1 MRKKKNSR
9 SLVIQVIIKS
19 RNKQIEEDIEL
30 IASVDYY
37 LKQSKREND
46 KYKVIEIIERCQK
59 CVCLEDV
66 KVLES
71 LLDFDIRRYIFER
84 AEYYLGVSRYDVMT
98 IADVDK
104 FIRKSVPS
112 QVVMSR
118 KSRYPKI
125 DYDDLR
131 KVIVNSR

>member
-1 MRKKKNSR
+1 M
-9 SLVIQVIIKS
+9 
-19 RNKQIEEDIEL
+19 EEDIEL

-46 KYKVIEIIERCQK
+46 KYKVIEIIERCQE

-66 KVLES
+66 KELEQ
-71 LLDFDIRRYIFER
+71 LLNFDIRRYIFER

-125 DYDDLR
+125 DFCDLR
-131 KVIVNSR
+131 DVIVNSR

>member
-1 MRKKKNSR
+1 M
-9 SLVIQVIIKS
+9 
-19 RNKQIEEDIEL
+19 EEDIEL

-59 CVCLEDV
+59 CVCLEGV
-66 KVLES
+66 KELEQ
-71 LLDFDIRRYIFER
+71 LLSFDIRGYIFER

-104 FIRKSVPS
+104 FIRKSVTS
-112 QVVMSR
+112 QVVISR
-118 KSRYPKI
+118 KSKYPKI
-125 DYDDLR
+125 DFCDLR
-131 KVIVNSR
+131 DVIVNSR

>member
-1 MRKKKNSR
+1 M
-9 SLVIQVIIKS
+9 
-19 RNKQIEEDIEL
+19 EEDIEL

-46 KYKVIEIIERCQK
+46 KYKVIEIIERCQE

-66 KVLES
+66 KELEQ
-71 LLDFDIRRYIFER
+71 LLNFDIRRYIFER
-84 AEYYLGVSRYDVMT
+84 AEYYLGVSRYNVMT

-104 FIRKSVPS
+104 FIRKSVTS

-118 KSRYPKI
+118 KSKYPKV
-125 DYDDLR
+125 DFCDLR
-131 KVIVNSR
+131 DVIVNSR

>member
-1 MRKKKNSR
+1 M
-9 SLVIQVIIKS
+9 
-19 RNKQIEEDIEL
+19 EEDIEL
-30 IASVDYY
+30 IASIDYY
-37 LKQSKREND
+37 LRQSKHASD
-46 KYKVIEIIERCQK
+46 KYKVMEIIERCQK

-118 KSRYPKI
+118 KSKYPKI
-125 DYDDLR
+125 DLCDLR
-131 KVIVNSR
+131 DVIVNSR

>member
-1 MRKKKNSR
+1 M
-9 SLVIQVIIKS
+9 
-19 RNKQIEEDIEL
+19 EEDIEL

-66 KVLES
+66 KELEQ
-71 LLDFDIRRYIFER
+71 LLNFDIRGYIFER

-112 QVVMSR
+112 QVIMSR

-125 DYDDLR
+125 DFCDLR
-131 KVIVNSR
+131 DVIVNSR

>member
-1 MRKKKNSR
+1 M
-9 SLVIQVIIKS
+9 
-19 RNKQIEEDIEL
+19 
-30 IASVDYY
+30 
-37 LKQSKREND
+37 
-46 KYKVIEIIERCQK
+46 
-59 CVCLEDV
+59 EDV
-66 KVLES
+66 KVLESS

-112 QVVMSR
+112 QVIMSR
-118 KSRYPKI
+118 KSKYPKI

>member
-1 MRKKKNSR
+1 M
-9 SLVIQVIIKS
+9 
-19 RNKQIEEDIEL
+19 EEDIEL

-46 KYKVIEIIERCQK
+46 KYKVIEIIERCQE

-66 KVLES
+66 KELEQ
-71 LLDFDIRRYIFER
+71 LLNFDIRRYIFER
-84 AEYYLGVSRYDVMT
+84 AEYYLGVSRYNVMT

-104 FIRKSVPS
+104 FIRKSVTS

-118 KSRYPKI
+118 KSKYPKI
-125 DYDDLR
+125 DFCDLR
-131 KVIVNSR
+131 DVIVNSR

>member
-1 MRKKKNSR
+1 M
-9 SLVIQVIIKS
+9 
-19 RNKQIEEDIEL
+19 EEDIEL

-46 KYKVIEIIERCQK
+46 KYKVIEIIERCQE

-66 KVLES
+66 KELEQ
-71 LLDFDIRRYIFER
+71 LLNFDIRRYIFER

-104 FIRKSVPS
+104 FIRKSVTS

-118 KSRYPKI
+118 KSRYSKI
-125 DYDDLR
+125 DFCDLR
-131 KVIVNSR
+131 DVIVNSR

>member
-1 MRKKKNSR
+1 M
-9 SLVIQVIIKS
+9 
-19 RNKQIEEDIEL
+19 EEDIEL

-46 KYKVIEIIERCQK
+46 KYKVIEIIERCQE

-66 KVLES
+66 KELEQ
-71 LLDFDIRRYIFER
+71 LLNFDIRRYIFER

-118 KSRYPKI
+118 KSKYPKV
-125 DYDDLR
+125 DFCDLR
-131 KVIVNSR
+131 DVIVNSR

>member
-1 MRKKKNSR
+1 M
-9 SLVIQVIIKS
+9 
-19 RNKQIEEDIEL
+19 EEDIEL

-46 KYKVIEIIERCQK
+46 KYKVIEIIERCQE

-66 KVLES
+66 KELEQ
-71 LLDFDIRRYIFER
+71 LLNFDIRRYIFER
-84 AEYYLGVSRYDVMT
+84 AEYYLGVSRYNVMT

-104 FIRKSVPS
+104 FIRKSVTS

-118 KSRYPKI
+118 KSRYSKI
-125 DYDDLR
+125 DFCDLR
-131 KVIVNSR
+131 DVIVNSR

>member
-1 MRKKKNSR
+1 M
-9 SLVIQVIIKS
+9 
-19 RNKQIEEDIEL
+19 EEEIEL

-71 LLDFDIRRYIFER
+71 LLDFEIRRYIFER
-84 AEYYLGVSRYDVMT
+84 SEYYLGIDHYHVTRIS
-98 IADVDK
+98 DVDK
-104 FIRKSVPS
+104 FIHKSIPSQAEMRRKS
-112 QVVMSR
+112 
-118 KSRYPKI
+118 KYPKI
-125 DYDDLR
+125 YFCDLR
-131 KVIVNSR
+131 DIIVNSR

>member
-1 MRKKKNSR
+1 M
-9 SLVIQVIIKS
+9 
-19 RNKQIEEDIEL
+19 
-30 IASVDYY
+30 
-37 LKQSKREND
+37 
-46 KYKVIEIIERCQK
+46 EIIERCQK
-59 CVCLEDV
+59 CVRLEDV

-84 AEYYLGVSRYDVMT
+84 AACYLGVSRYDVMT

-118 KSRYPKI
+118 KSKYPKI
-125 DYDDLR
+125 DFCDLR
-131 KVIVNSR
+131 DVIVNSR

>member
-1 MRKKKNSR
+1 M
-9 SLVIQVIIKS
+9 
-19 RNKQIEEDIEL
+19 EEDIEL

-46 KYKVIEIIERCQK
+46 KYKVIEIIERCQE

-66 KVLES
+66 KELEQ
-71 LLDFDIRRYIFER
+71 LLNFDIRRYIFER

-104 FIRKSVPS
+104 FIRKSVTS

-118 KSRYPKI
+118 KSKYPKV
-125 DYDDLR
+125 DFCDLR
-131 KVIVNSR
+131 DVIVNSR